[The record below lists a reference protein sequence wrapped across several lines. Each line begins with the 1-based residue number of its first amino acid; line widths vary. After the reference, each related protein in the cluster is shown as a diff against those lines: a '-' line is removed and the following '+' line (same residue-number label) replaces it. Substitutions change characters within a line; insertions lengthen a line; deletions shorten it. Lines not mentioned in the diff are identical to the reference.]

1 MNPHEKKQPIKPH
14 PDRELIMRLTGRP
27 TEPEKDNVRSI
38 KQILEN
44 NAILLK
50 LLTSKKDL

>member
-1 MNPHEKKQPIKPH
+1 MNPHEKKQPPKKY

-38 KQILEN
+38 KQVLEN
-44 NAILLK
+44 NAILCK
-50 LLTSKKDL
+50 LLTRREKD

>member
-1 MNPHEKKQPIKPH
+1 MNPHEKKQPIQNH

-38 KQILEN
+38 KQVMEN
-44 NAILLK
+44 NAILFK
-50 LLTSKKDL
+50 LLTRREKD